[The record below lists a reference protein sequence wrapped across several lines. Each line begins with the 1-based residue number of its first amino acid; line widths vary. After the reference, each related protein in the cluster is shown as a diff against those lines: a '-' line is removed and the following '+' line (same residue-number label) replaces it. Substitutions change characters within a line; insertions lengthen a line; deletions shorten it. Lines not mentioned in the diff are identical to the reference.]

1 MNLEQFIS
9 HLENF
14 KGLQIQQLRSLTERD
29 DNPKC
34 YNMRHLEDIVVALE
48 CSHDCDRLD
57 FSEEIAFAKVMLHDN
72 E

>member
-1 MNLEQFIS
+1 MNLEQFLS

-14 KGLQIQQLRSLTERD
+14 KGLEIQQLWSLTELD

-34 YNMRHLEDIVVALE
+34 YNRSHLEDIVVALE
-48 CSHDCDRLD
+48 YSHDCDRLD

-72 E
+72 R